1 MKEPVGKKPARR
13 ENTIIPA
20 RILLCVLAAFCI
32 LLMFFSFRVRQIRAP
47 FRAFADTILAPLENG
62 VSAVGSGIHDRLV
75 NRRTME
81 ELRSEN
87 EQLTEELKSL
97 REEKNQFLTQQ
108 RELAE
113 LRDLFD
119 LDSQFASYE
128 TTGARVIAKDSGNW
142 YHSFIINKGE
152 KDGLGLD
159 MNVLAGEGLVGRITD
174 LGAHWARVETIID
187 DNISVAG
194 MILSTSANLMTEG
207 SLQLYEEGLLS
218 FGYLVDPDRMVV
230 NGDRVVTS
238 NISNKYLP
246 GLLIGYV
253 SEIHQDPNNITSSG
267 TIVPAVDFSSLGNVL
282 VITTTKQQAD
292 PESGASS

>member
-97 REEKNQFLTQQ
+97 REERNQFLTQQ

>member
-20 RILLCVLAAFCI
+20 RILLCILAAFCI

-62 VSAVGSGIHDRLV
+62 VSAIGSGIHDRLV

-87 EQLTEELKSL
+87 ERLAEELKSL

>member
-1 MKEPVGKKPARR
+1 MKEPVGRKPARH
-13 ENTIIPA
+13 ENKSTPA

-62 VSAVGSGIHDRLV
+62 VSAVGSGIYDRLV